1 MTRNTLE
8 DIDLNLLLP
17 FKWNWIRL
25 GPQAENEKNLANF
38 ATLINLT
45 LFLTHDLLYNLGKQ
59 DLIIDNSRESSYFSN
74 DIPASVI

>member
-38 ATLINLT
+38 STLIDLT
-45 LFLTHDLLYNLGKQ
+45 LLF
-59 DLIIDNSRESSYFSN
+59 
-74 DIPASVI
+74 

>member
-25 GPQAENEKNLANF
+25 GPPAENEKNLANF
-38 ATLINLT
+38 STLINLT
-45 LFLTHDLLYNLGKQ
+45 LLF
-59 DLIIDNSRESSYFSN
+59 
-74 DIPASVI
+74 